1 MRKLNLYLSIVVIN
15 LLLYL
20 VLTFGLVNYEDAFD
34 GSKGEFYS
42 LSSMEITEIIC
53 FLSLILWY
61 VINSILLCMVVFKLW
76 RKKKHTPIAIKSSN
90 EVKFIGMWVL
100 KMLSK
105 LKQILKNA
113 QSLINKLIREKKLY
127 SISFLACIIRR
138 MLIQTGTCLQLVFEI
153 GNL

>member
-42 LSSMEITEIIC
+42 LSSMEITEKIGY
-53 FLSLILWY
+53 LSLILWY
-61 VINSILLCMVVFKLW
+61 VINSILLCLVLFKLW

-90 EVKFIGMWVL
+90 EVKFIGM
-100 KMLSK
+100 
-105 LKQILKNA
+105 
-113 QSLINKLIREKKLY
+113 
-127 SISFLACIIRR
+127 
-138 MLIQTGTCLQLVFEI
+138 
-153 GNL
+153 

>member
-61 VINSILLCMVVFKLW
+61 VINSILLCLVLFKLW

-105 LKQILKNA
+105 LIVLLWVN
-113 QSLINKLIREKKLY
+113 KKLKGNNSWAY
-127 SISFLACIIRR
+127 LTKSASLAQLNSKYMSIYKLYAIDNHI
-138 MLIQTGTCLQLVFEI
+138 
-153 GNL
+153 N